1 MNKQSLVLLQFYQ
14 PTIMIRDI
22 IEFVLNDNEL
32 DLDKLNARKNF
43 FKKSIDAE
51 QFVRFFNSFEQ
62 GPKILGQINELYNDA
77 YENGKSMVDT
87 ENGKKKANFAMRVK
101 FLDYITGLHET
112 LYEILKNSLK
122 ENGGADIDRSI
133 HELARAEDEY
143 FRCLMALANF
153 RVILPHSMIYNK
165 MINEEIKKLTD
176 DGKKAVTQEIVKA
189 AAEKPNATQVR
200 DILKRLVGFLTFTQQ
215 KYLAQFPE
223 GAGVNDDIKSMFE
236 KIVVALKFM
245 DGSIKANNP
254 NDVNEKVKEAQ
265 DAITFNVR
273 FYENIW
279 KDTYQSVLDDARASQ
294 EKIKEE
300 SEEVKKS

>member
-14 PTIMIRDI
+14 PIVMIRDV

-32 DLDKLNARKNF
+32 DLEKLEARKNY
-43 FKKSIDAE
+43 FKRSIDSE

-62 GPKILGQINELYNDA
+62 GPKILKQINELYSDA

-122 ENGGADIDRSI
+122 ENGGLDIDRSI

-143 FRCLMALANF
+143 FRCLMALSNF
-153 RVILPHSMIYNK
+153 RVILPHSMLYNK
-165 MINEEIKKLTD
+165 ALGDEIKKLTD
-176 DGKKAVTQEIVKA
+176 GGKNPVTQEIVKKA
-189 AAEKPNATQVR
+189 VEKPNVSQIR
-200 DILKRLVGFLTFTQQ
+200 DVLKRLVGFLTFAQQ

-245 DGSIKANNP
+245 DGTIKANNP
-254 NDVNEKVKEAQ
+254 KDIDDKVKEAQ

-279 KDTYQSVLDDARASQ
+279 KDTYQSVLDDARESQ
-294 EKIKEE
+294 EKINAEA
-300 SEEVKKS
+300 EEVKKS